1 MYPKLSLIIPVYNS
15 ELFIED
21 SINKLVKWSK
31 EQNYSIELIIVN
43 DGSTDN
49 SKKQLEFINKENKV
63 FKLISY
69 PRNKGKGYAVKQG
82 MHAAKGDFKVFTDA
96 DIPYGF
102 NNIDAI
108 IKSLEFENFDV
119 CIGNRKAT
127 KSDYHVKTSFFR
139 NVSSRVFTFFISKLV
154 ISGLGDTQCG
164 LKGFT
169 SEAAESI
176 FSKVRINGFAFDVEA
191 LYLSYKYK
199 LNIKRIPVKFEG
211 NSISTINL
219 ISSSFRM
226 FVDVLSL
233 PINFHLFKKY

>member
-1 MYPKLSLIIPVYNS
+1 M
-15 ELFIED
+15 
-21 SINKLVKWSK
+21 
-31 EQNYSIELIIVN
+31 
-43 DGSTDN
+43 
-49 SKKQLEFINKENKV
+49 
-63 FKLISY
+63 
-69 PRNKGKGYAVKQG
+69 
-82 MHAAKGDFKVFTDA
+82 
-96 DIPYGF
+96 
-102 NNIDAI
+102 
-108 IKSLEFENFDV
+108 
-119 CIGNRKAT
+119 
-127 KSDYHVKTSFFR
+127 
-139 NVSSRVFTFFISKLV
+139 

-233 PINFHLFKKY
+233 PINFHLLKKY